1 MDNIR
6 CALWIS
12 YAWKLCKEGY
22 SVKDV
27 GVEFLRDFREVFEE

>member
-1 MDNIR
+1 MDNIC

-12 YAWKLCKEGY
+12 YAWKLLKKGY
-22 SVKDV
+22 SAKDV